1 VQEFTAEGRL
11 GRGYGR
17 FKSGSV
23 AESRRSAVSL
33 DLLLVNL
40 QNLIQRQKHRFHDV
54 RFWNSFS
61 QLLECLSIS
70 LMGPFLRSVELLS
83 PRRGLCRR
91 DDQLSTVGTDVERRF
106 GIDLEKV
113 QDRAINH

>member
-1 VQEFTAEGRL
+1 MNASSGSDEKGTPWPLRNGRVQEFAAERGL

-54 RFWNSFS
+54 RF
-61 QLLECLSIS
+61 
-70 LMGPFLRSVELLS
+70 
-83 PRRGLCRR
+83 
-91 DDQLSTVGTDVERRF
+91 
-106 GIDLEKV
+106 
-113 QDRAINH
+113 